1 MRTIYT
7 KLLVLLLVLST
18 GACNKEGDATL
29 VMEEGQ
35 PSVSMLLVGQWKP
48 TKKQWIN
55 KQTGNILKEEPVD
68 EEDSSVWQFFEDGT
82 FGKSNDQG
90 KRLNW
95 RVNEEDHTL
104 YLDNEKWSIGALTKK
119 KMLLYLEGKQQGG
132 ESEEYENY
140 FPGYLFGRIGE
151 YEWNEEPDTPAAGS
165 KVSRIVE
172 TTTYLHS
179 SNKNVTTYS
188 FSYDSK
194 GRISKYVMEHAASQN
209 SFEYEYEDR
218 QVVVSGPESYRGVL
232 NENGFIETLKSMDR
246 DQTVVAS
253 ASYDQQGYLSV
264 FNNKKMF
271 YDKNKNLVNSDRFEY
286 LYAKEAN
293 DANIDLNCF
302 LSDCSNY
309 EFDYGHYS
317 LFAPFGMY
325 GKASVNMVAEQ
336 HFQVQAADYYYSY
349 AYERDEKNRI
359 SEITRKSISNY
370 NYDQTLNTTEFAI
383 YYE

>member
-7 KLLVLLLVLST
+7 KLLFLLLVFLT

-29 VMEEGQ
+29 VIEDGQ
-35 PSVSMLLVGQWKP
+35 PSVSTLLVGQWKP

-68 EEDSSVWQFFEDGT
+68 EEEASVWQFFEDGT
-82 FGKSNDQG
+82 FGQADNPG
-90 KRLNW
+90 KRFDW
-95 RVNEEDHTL
+95 YVNEEDRTL
-104 YLDNEKWSIGALTKK
+104 SLDGEKWSIGALTKK
-119 KMLLYLEGKQQGG
+119 MMMLYLQRKQEGG
-132 ESEEYENY
+132 ENEEYENSL
-140 FPGYLFGRIGE
+140 PGYLFGRIGD

-165 KVSRIVE
+165 KVSKIVE
-172 TTTYLHS
+172 TTTYLRS
-179 SNKNVTTYS
+179 SNKNVTTYI

-194 GRISKYVMEHAASQN
+194 GRISKYVMDRVTGQV
-209 SFEYEYEDR
+209 SFEYGYEAH
-218 QVVVSGPESYRGVL
+218 QVVVSGPESYRGAL
-232 NENGFIETLKSMDR
+232 NEKDFIQTLKTMDLNPI
-246 DQTVVAS
+246 VVAS
-253 ASYDQQGYLSV
+253 ASYDSQGYLSV
-264 FNNKKMF
+264 FNNRKMS
-271 YDKNKNLVNSDRFEY
+271 YDKNKNLVSAGNRFEY

-302 LSDCSNY
+302 ISDCSAY

-325 GKASVNMVAEQ
+325 GKASAHMIAEQ
-336 HFQVQAADYYYSY
+336 HLEMSDYYYSY
-349 AYERDEKNRI
+349 TYERDEKNRL

-370 NYDQTLNTTEFAI
+370 NYDQTLNTTEFTI